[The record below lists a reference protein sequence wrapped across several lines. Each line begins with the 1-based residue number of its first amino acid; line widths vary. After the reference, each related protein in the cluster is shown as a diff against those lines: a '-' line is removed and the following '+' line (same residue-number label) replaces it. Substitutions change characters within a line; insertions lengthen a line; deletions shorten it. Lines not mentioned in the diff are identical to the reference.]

1 MMYKEMQV
9 ISKLSKYQTQFQLLI
24 LLTNTTQII
33 LVSIS
38 QVSPS
43 LFILHSK
50 ILNKNQD
57 NTYSVTEIIQLIYE
71 LFLGLIGLISYE

>member
-71 LFLGLIGLISYE
+71 LFLGLIGLISYI